1 MFKLRNVSAS
11 GRRSDRFFSSATA
24 TDVPDRRSR
33 LHCTPPGAFFATG
46 RLMRETHRGNDA
58 DLGNIYSY
66 GLGEGGIII
75 MPLAMARAVAL
86 ETAMA
91 LRRRVG
97 NFGKC

>member
-1 MFKLRNVSAS
+1 
-11 GRRSDRFFSSATA
+11 
-24 TDVPDRRSR
+24 
-33 LHCTPPGAFFATG
+33 
-46 RLMRETHRGNDA
+46 MRETHGGNGA

-66 GLGEGGIII
+66 DLGEGGGIFI